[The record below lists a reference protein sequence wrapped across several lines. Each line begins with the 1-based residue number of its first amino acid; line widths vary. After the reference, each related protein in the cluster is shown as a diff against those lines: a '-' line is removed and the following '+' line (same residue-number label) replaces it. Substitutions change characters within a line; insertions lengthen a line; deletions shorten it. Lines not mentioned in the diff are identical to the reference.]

1 MQESKHELRSGFTT
15 GTCAAAAAKAATL
28 ALVRG
33 IIAQNVAVALPGG
46 GQIVIDIDRVDKEDQ
61 LCRGSVVK
69 DAGDDPDVT
78 HGLTVVAE
86 VSLQPGE
93 IQITGGKGVGVVTKP
108 GLSVPVGE
116 AAINPVPR
124 QMILQEVRE
133 ILGPDQGAK
142 VVIAVP
148 EGESVAN
155 LTMNPR
161 LGIVGG
167 ISILGT
173 GGIVRPMSE
182 DAYRRSLVPQIDQAL
197 ALGHNLLVLTPG
209 RLGVRKSAELSLPS
223 EAVIETSNFIGTMLE
238 ECAKRPVAGVLLLGH
253 LGKMVKI
260 AAGIFHTLGKL
271 ADGRRETI
279 AAHAALLGAPRSV
292 IELLMNM
299 NTAEE
304 AVNILHQHGL
314 SQVFDNLAAAA
325 SQRAAGYVREKFKV
339 GTVMYALSG
348 EIVGYDEGAREIGG
362 ALGWK
367 ISSK

>member
-1 MQESKHELRSGFTT
+1 MQEHKEELKSGFTT
-15 GTCAAAAAKAATL
+15 GTCAAAAAKAAAL
-28 ALVRG
+28 ALVKGTIVRDVS
-33 IIAQNVAVALPGG
+33 ISLPGG
-46 GQIVIDIDRVDKEDQ
+46 GQVVLAISQVEMEEQV
-61 LCRGSVVK
+61 CRGAVVK

-93 IQITGGKGVGVVTKP
+93 IQITGGIGVGTVTKP
-108 GLSVPVGE
+108 GLAVPVGE
-116 AAINPVPR
+116 SAINPVPR
-124 QMILQEVRE
+124 QMIEQEVRE
-133 ILGPDQGAK
+133 ILGPGQGAK
-142 VVIAVP
+142 IVISVP
-148 EGESVAN
+148 EGERVAN

-197 ALGHNLLVLTPG
+197 ALGHRLLVLTPG
-209 RLGVRKSAELSLPS
+209 RLGVKKAAELALPAA
-223 EAVIETSNFIGTMLE
+223 AVIETSNFIGTMLE
-238 ECAKRPVAGVLLLGH
+238 ECAKRPVEGVLLLGH
-253 LGKMVKI
+253 LGKLVKV

-279 AAHAALLGAPRSV
+279 AAHAALLGAPRAV

-304 AVNILHQHGL
+304 AVAILHRYGM
-314 SQVFDNLAAAA
+314 SQVFENLSAAA
-325 SQRAAGYVREKFKV
+325 SQRAAGYVREKFRL

-348 EIVGYDEGAREIGG
+348 EIVGYDEGAREIGE

-367 ISSK
+367 ILSK